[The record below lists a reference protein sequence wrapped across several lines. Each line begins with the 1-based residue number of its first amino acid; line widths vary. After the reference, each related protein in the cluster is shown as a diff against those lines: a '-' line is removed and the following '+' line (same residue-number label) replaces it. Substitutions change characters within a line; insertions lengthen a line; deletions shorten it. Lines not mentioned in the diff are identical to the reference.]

1 MGSKKKPPHNHQS
14 PPSGAPRQSKQ
25 PQRPCAP
32 LLLAAR
38 CSLLA
43 ARCSLL
49 AARFQRANSPAKV
62 GRARS
67 GAGLS
72 TGHARLGRVAW
83 PLSPQRRRV
92 PRGFSSWVPGRR
104 AAGCRR
110 AAAAR
115 SEGVAGLH
123 DLPSII
129 LHVSVMAAPGREDM
143 RGSRRRRDGAPVS
156 RHHQVHTA
164 EVSSRSIPT
173 SPTMLATS

>member
-38 CSLLA
+38 
-43 ARCSLL
+43 
-49 AARFQRANSPAKV
+49 RANSPAKV

-173 SPTMLATS
+173 SPTMLATRCSLLASHVPTHQPW